1 MPLDRRHVLSL
12 GFSLGIAGAAVPLLG
27 VQRAEAARGPI
38 RPRIHERLE
47 WEAREPRETATILRR
62 APEYIVI
69 HHTATS
75 NTMDDTVEHAY
86 RLSRA
91 IQKHH
96 MRRNRWDDIGEQ
108 FTISRGGHIME
119 GRNRTLLAVSRG
131 MHAVGA
137 HTADHNRSTLGI
149 ENEGTYARTSPPLA
163 LLGSL
168 VKLTA
173 WLCATY
179 DLNPYEAIVG
189 HRDLNNTRCPGDY
202 LYDLLPELRERV
214 WHRMVGRRF
223 DPLIWELEQA
233 ALPRRGVMFAE
244 RPERVFDHGPAIGLS
259 ENLTEIGRPG

>member
-1 MPLDRRHVLSL
+1 MPLDRRHALTLGLSL
-12 GFSLGIAGAAVPLLG
+12 AGAAVPLLTPSRAAAG
-27 VQRAEAARGPI
+27 VGPI

-47 WEAREPRETATILRR
+47 WEAREPHETATILRR
-62 APEYIVI
+62 APEHIVI

-75 NTMDDTVEHAY
+75 NTMDETLEHAH

-119 GRNRTLLAVSRG
+119 GRNRTLLALSRG

-137 HTADHNRSTLGI
+137 HTADHNRTSLGI
-149 ENEGTYARTSPPLA
+149 ENEGTYARTSPTLA

-173 WLCATY
+173 WLCAQY

-223 DPLIWELEQA
+223 SPAAWKLEQQS
-233 ALPRRGVMFAE
+233 LPRRGVLFAE
-244 RPERVFDHGPAIGLS
+244 RPERVFDHGPAIGISDLS
-259 ENLTEIGRPG
+259 ENRPE

>member
-1 MPLDRRHVLSL
+1 MPLDRRHALTL
-12 GFSLGIAGAAVPLLG
+12 GFSLGLAGAAVPLLG
-27 VQRAEAARGPI
+27 AGTAAAGVGPI

-47 WEAREPRETATILRR
+47 WEARDPREIATVVRR
-62 APEYIVI
+62 APEFIVI

-75 NTMDDTVEHAY
+75 NTMDDTLEHAY

-108 FTISRGGHIME
+108 FTVSRGGHIME
-119 GRNRTLLAVSRG
+119 GRNRTLYAVSRR

-137 HTADHNRSTLGI
+137 HTADHNRSAIGI
-149 ENEGTYARTSPPLA
+149 ENEGTYARTGPPLA

-173 WLCATY
+173 WLCEQY
-179 DLNPYEAIVG
+179 ELNPYEAIVG

-202 LYDLLPELRERV
+202 LYELLPELRERV
-214 WHRMVGRRF
+214 WHRMLGRRF
-223 DPLIWELEQA
+223 DPAAWELEQQSF
-233 ALPRRGVMFAE
+233 PRRGVLFAE
-244 RPERVFDHGPAIGLS
+244 RPERVFDHGPALGVS
-259 ENLTEIGRPG
+259 DSP